1 MNSLAPLPSPWPLGT
16 ILAAVGFT
24 AASRDAL
31 TQAGRM
37 AAGSGEDGEGTT
49 DLRVLH
55 VVPVEATES
64 FIMDWPTA
72 NDKKEA
78 RMAAIAR
85 RDLDGM
91 LIQVLPSRPL
101 HGNVTVGSPVR
112 ETLRA
117 VKAAHADMLVMG
129 LTEHPDRPGAGTLAS
144 ACLRKAPTKVLLVC
158 HGHTGPFRT
167 IVAGVDF
174 SDTSRRAL
182 VQAFRMARQDGAAV
196 HALHAF
202 CGPWRD
208 PFYRDPTPEAAPEI
222 VRRFKDDLQR
232 RLEAFVAE
240 SSGDTQSVNTT
251 CAVVDGPS
259 HGEVLA
265 RYAREYDADLIVM
278 GTRGRTNLRYVLPG
292 STAERI
298 VREAPCSILAVKP
311 EEFSIDID

>member
-1 MNSLAPLPSPWPLGT
+1 MNALPHTPPPQPLGT
-16 ILAAVGFT
+16 ILAAVGFS

-31 TQAGRM
+31 AQAGRL
-37 AAGSGEDGEGTT
+37 AAGNGGRGGGTT

-55 VVPVEATES
+55 VVPAEATES

-72 NDKKEA
+72 NDKEEA
-78 RMAAIAR
+78 RMAAVAR

-117 VKAAHADMLVMG
+117 VKASHADLLVMG

-144 ACLRKAPTKVLLVC
+144 ACLRKAPTKVLLVRP
-158 HGHTGPFRT
+158 GHTGPFRT

-208 PFYRDPTPEAAPEI
+208 PFYRVPAPEAVPDI
-222 VRRFKDDLQR
+222 VRRYKDDLLR

-240 SSGDTQSVNTT
+240 SSDDARAANTT
-251 CAVVDGPS
+251 CCVVDGPS

-265 RYAREYDADLIVM
+265 QYAREHDADLIVM
-278 GTRGRTNLRYVLPG
+278 GTRGRTNLRYVLLG